1 MAHTNI
7 HSINDIK
14 NPGPWQI
21 ASGAKALFAVL
32 ALVGLGTAA
41 AGMSSGQGARVWA
54 NVLMNYFY
62 FMCLALGAVFFVA
75 LQYVTNAMWSVPL
88 RRAAEGLSAFLPVAA
103 IVGLLILTVGG
114 HSLYEWTHDQVVQ
127 HDALI
132 AAKAGYLNP
141 KFAIIR
147 TVVAFALW
155 IFMAKKI
162 VGNSLAQ
169 DVSGDVKHTLS
180 NNAWSAAFIP
190 FFAIGFSFL
199 CYDYMMSLE
208 PHWFSTMFAV
218 YGFAG
223 LIYSTFAAIMVV
235 TLLMKRRGL
244 LPVLTEDHLHDL
256 GKLMFGFTVF
266 WAYIGFSQF
275 MLIWYANLPE
285 ETVYYL
291 RRLEGGWQWLMWGL
305 LIFKFIVPF
314 FVLMPRG
321 AKRCEKTLLFMA
333 VYMLL
338 WHWVDVYVMV
348 MPNFFT
354 GNPSFG
360 WVEAG
365 LALGFFGLFATVV
378 AMFFGRVPA
387 MAFRDPRIMESV
399 HHHQ

>member
-1 MAHTNI
+1 MANTHIT
-7 HSINDIK
+7 SINDIK

-21 ASGAKALFAVL
+21 ASGAKALFAIL
-32 ALVGLGTAA
+32 ALVGVVTVA
-41 AGMSSGQGARVWA
+41 AGFSAGQGARVWA
-54 NVLMNYFY
+54 NILTNYFFY
-62 FMCLALGAVFFVA
+62 MCLAVGAVFFVA

-88 RRAAEGLSAFLPVAA
+88 RRAAEGLSSFLPVAA
-103 IVGLLILTVGG
+103 IIALLILTMGG
-114 HSLYEWTHDQVVQ
+114 HSLYEWTHEHVVS

-147 TVVAFALW
+147 TVVVFALW
-155 IFMAKKI
+155 ILMAKKM

-169 DVSGDVKHTLS
+169 DVTGDVGFTLR

-235 TLLMKRRGL
+235 TILMRRRGL
-244 LPVLTEDHLHDL
+244 LPHLNENHLHDL
-256 GKLMFGFTVF
+256 GKLMFAFNVF

-291 RRLEGGWQWLMWGL
+291 RRLEGNWQWLMWGL

-314 FVLMPRG
+314 FVLMPRE
-321 AKRCEKTLLFMA
+321 AKRNEKTLMFMS
-333 VYMLL
+333 VYMLV
-338 WHWVDVYVMV
+338 WHWIDVYVMV
-348 MPNFFT
+348 MPNFAT
-354 GNPSFG
+354 GNPVFG
-360 WVEAG
+360 WIEIG
-365 LALGFFGLFATVV
+365 MALGFLGLFVTVV
-378 AMFFGRVPA
+378 ALFYGRVPA
-387 MAFRDPRIMESV
+387 MAFRDPRILEAV
-399 HHHQ
+399 QHHQ